1 MCYTP
6 KSQLR
11 NWYRFG
17 EKKDCSE
24 RWQDLKWCIKTRM
37 VEEEQSQNMLKDR
50 QADMLKKI
58 HSKPNSEDVWEIRE
72 VPISQPWKDDKGV
85 SIS

>member
-1 MCYTP
+1 
-6 KSQLR
+6 
-11 NWYRFG
+11 
-17 EKKDCSE
+17 
-24 RWQDLKWCIKTRM
+24 M

-58 HSKPNSEDVWEIRE
+58 HSKPNSEDVWEIRDA
-72 VPISQPWKDDKGV
+72 PISQPWKDDKGV